1 MTIDKRMESKGTL
14 NESQY
19 LKQLA
24 DQVRKM
30 DMKVGKVKVASEPAA
45 DEKDISDYME
55 LQYYEALKN
64 FQKNNPGATEDDFKE
79 SLRRLSLDSGG
90 KVIDFS
96 KYKKDDDWYKS
107 KVRKLD
113 LGSIFG
119 PDRTLASLSDSE
131 KEVVQKL
138 LRMTLG
144 KE

>member
-14 NESQY
+14 NESEY

-24 DQVRKM
+24 DQVK
-30 DMKVGKVKVASEPAA
+30 KLNLKVASEPAA
-45 DEKDISDYME
+45 DEKDISDYMD

-64 FQKNNPGATEDDFKE
+64 FKKNNPGATEDDFKE